1 MRKHIS
7 IPLEKLQIDMFSID
21 ITCQHCKNQITF
33 EQGRILFY
41 ITSRPEILQEGQFLS
56 YHEAVMNKMV
66 IQIQINTIYN
76 RIQQTQQT
84 IPYLFLS
91 WKLLWQQYML
101 QENAYIAFSNSWL
114 KLVVGRY

>member
-7 IPLEKLQIDMFSID
+7 IPLEKLQIDMFSLD

-84 IPYLFLS
+84 IPYLFCRES
-91 WKLLWQQYML
+91 FS
-101 QENAYIAFSNSWL
+101 ENSICCKKMPTSHFQIPD
-114 KLVVGRY
+114 